1 MRVAAIALLAGL
13 GHLLPASAAPDD
25 KTQIA
30 ALTTAFYQAVSA
42 GDRDTLIRLLGGR
55 QTAHC
60 ATVPQDG
67 RVTPSDVHFDIR
79 ADIAWVT
86 LTEQHADGTHRVATL
101 IFQKA
106 NGAWTIFAQL

>member
-1 MRVAAIALLAGL
+1 MRVAAIALLIGL
-13 GHLLPASAAPDD
+13 QLIQPASAAPDD
-25 KTQIA
+25 EPQIA
-30 ALTTAFYQAVSA
+30 ALTTAFYRAVSD

-60 ATVPQDG
+60 ATVPQDE
-67 RVTPSDVHFDIR
+67 RVTPSNLHFDIR

-86 LTEQHADGTHRVATL
+86 LTEQRADGTRRVATL